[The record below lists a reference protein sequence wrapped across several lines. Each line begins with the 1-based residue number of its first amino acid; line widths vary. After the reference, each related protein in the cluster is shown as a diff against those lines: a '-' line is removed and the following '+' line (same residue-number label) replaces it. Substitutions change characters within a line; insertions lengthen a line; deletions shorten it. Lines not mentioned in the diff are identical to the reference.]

1 MSDSLAALA
10 GMVTGADAMNDAL
23 AQRGIKIMQ
32 NRLTGREMV
41 SVNGEKPEPMD
52 NNYRHLLISML
63 RRIDKKFG
71 PALEITRNL
80 TVIAIKNSYHPICD
94 YLDGLVW
101 DGKPRINRW
110 LIEYMTAEDSLFVRT
125 VGELFLIAACR
136 RVRDAGCKFD
146 ECLVLIG
153 KEGIGKSTAI
163 RALVPD
169 RSWFCDSLPLGQD
182 PKQTVEKTQGIWICE
197 SAELVGN
204 SASKINE
211 IKAFLSRQEDGPFRA
226 AYEIESTIRPRQF
239 VPIATNNDPLFLS
252 SMHGNRRFWP
262 VRVWYCDFERIAAD
276 RDQLWAE
283 ANVMEK
289 AGESLQLDK
298 ELWDEAAKKQEEH
311 LNHDP
316 WEETL
321 CDLPSKVR
329 LDEIWA
335 KLNVPVERRKPSDS
349 GRIAAI
355 MQKLGRRRV
364 RSIVNGK
371 KYTFY
376 QKLTPFD
383 EESFDPTP
391 RSAQDQWADDMH
403 SELRADEIAAETEPD
418 KPDVPEG
425 AEWVSDDAQ
434 NRPTEE
440 QK

>member
-1 MSDSLAALA
+1 
-10 GMVTGADAMNDAL
+10 
-23 AQRGIKIMQ
+23 
-32 NRLTGREMV
+32 
-41 SVNGEKPEPMD
+41 
-52 NNYRHLLISML
+52 ML

-110 LIEYMTAEDSLFVRT
+110 LIEYMTSEDSLFVRT

-262 VRVWYCDFERIAAD
+262 VKVWHCDPDRITAD
-276 RDQLWAE
+276 RNQLWAE
-283 ANVMEK
+283 ANIMEK
-289 AGESLQLDK
+289 LKDPVQLPK
-298 ELWDEAAKKQEEH
+298 ELWDEAGRQQEEYRQVE
-311 LNHDP
+311 P
-316 WEETL
+316 WEDIL
-321 CDLPSKVR
+321 VNLPKLISSRELFLKLDFAPKSQTPKDASRLAGVMTKKGYKKERTMIDGVR
-329 LDEIWA
+329 GTYY
-335 KLNVPVERRKPSDS
+335 R
-349 GRIAAI
+349 
-355 MQKLGRRRV
+355 
-364 RSIVNGK
+364 
-371 KYTFY
+371 
-376 QKLTPFD
+376 KLTPFD
-383 EESFDPTP
+383 DENLDHAPL
-391 RSAQDQWADDMH
+391 SAHDQWADDMH
-403 SELRADEIAAETEPD
+403 SELRADEIAAETEPEE
-418 KPDVPEG
+418 PDVPEG

-434 NRPTEE
+434 NRPGESE
-440 QK
+440 